1 MNDGLQKQFEQDA
14 RIIEE
19 RMPKDMTKEEADKV
33 ADKLAAFIKERGY
46 TQAQVAR
53 LLNIKDSRLS
63 QCLSKKYKGN
73 LDEFINKAVQWMDS
87 VRRKERQVQGPPFV
101 RTTIAQSIYALI
113 KKTEDFSSSEGRIGI
128 IIGDAGHGKSICLQQ
143 YAKANRNT
151 IYAELDD
158 TMRST
163 TIFAEI
169 AKKLGVDSSG
179 MLAKVT
185 ERLIENL
192 QNRHVIIMLDECSS
206 LNVKELNQLRQ
217 IIAVKCRCPL
227 ILSGNADLLNT
238 IMQPKSR
245 RGCES
250 LDQFTSRLSYILNLD
265 AAAAEKDGGLYTTE
279 DIRKLYQYG
288 GIRLTN
294 DAVKLLQRICRSAR
308 TGRVRTCELIIMA
321 LHTASEVKDA
331 GCIDAEAILR
341 AIEQMRLPVKVWL
354 PVEIKEP
361 LEEAEEKTAAKAG

>member
-1 MNDGLQKQFEQDA
+1 MNKKGLQKWLEQDA
-14 RIIEE
+14 RVIQE
-19 RMPKDMTKEEADKV
+19 RMPRDMTKKEADIV
-33 ADKLAAFIKERGY
+33 ADKLSGFMAERGY
-46 TQAQVAR
+46 TQTRVAR
-53 LLNIKDSRLS
+53 LLNIGNTRLS
-63 QCLSKKYKGN
+63 QFLAKKYKGN
-73 LDEFINKAVQWMDS
+73 LDEMVNKSVQWMDS
-87 VRRKERQVQGPPFV
+87 VQRKERQVQGPPFV

-192 QNRHVIIMLDECSS
+192 QNRHVIIILDECSS

-265 AAAAEKDGGLYTTE
+265 AAAAEKDGGLYTIE

-321 LHTASEVKDA
+321 LHTATIAKETER
-331 GCIDAEAILR
+331 IDAQLILDAID
-341 AIEQMRLPVKVWL
+341 QMRLPVKVWL

-361 LEEAEEKTAAKAG
+361 LEEAEQKAAKAG